1 MSKVTQLIGSDRTR
15 GQGVGSSQVLP
26 TSKDQNAQPRQG
38 PPAEMTPPPP
48 ARLLPLLN
56 FRDLWSLP

>member
-15 GQGVGSSQVLP
+15 GQGVGPSQVLP

-38 PPAEMTPPPP
+38 PPW
-48 ARLLPLLN
+48 RQLK
-56 FRDLWSLP
+56 